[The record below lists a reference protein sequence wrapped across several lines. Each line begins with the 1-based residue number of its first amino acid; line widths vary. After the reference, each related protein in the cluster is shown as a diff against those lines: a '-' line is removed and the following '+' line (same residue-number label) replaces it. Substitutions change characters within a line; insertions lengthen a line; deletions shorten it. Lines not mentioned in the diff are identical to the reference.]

1 MFMAN
6 EDKAAGYGRICRE
19 ENQGT
24 LTSRLLWIGG
34 RAGSLSKMK
43 QARRI
48 FDLTGM
54 LGVGVLGVGVRFLRS
69 GDHEINRDFG
79 LCFHRL
85 PVLQVRLE
93 LPLPEHF
100 ARGGCEHRRSAHH
113 AQIFDFAVSAD

>member
-6 EDKAAGYGRICRE
+6 EDEAAGYGRICRE
-19 ENQGT
+19 ENHGT
-24 LTSRLLWIGG
+24 LASRLLWIGV

-54 LGVGVLGVGVRFLRS
+54 LGDGVRFLRG

-79 LCFHRL
+79 LRFHRL

>member
-6 EDKAAGYGRICRE
+6 EDEAAGYGRICRE
-19 ENQGT
+19 ENHGT
-24 LTSRLLWIGG
+24 LASRPALDRRSSRITQQDETSLL
-34 RAGSLSKMK
+34 
-43 QARRI
+43 
-48 FDLTGM
+48 FDLT
-54 LGVGVLGVGVRFLRS
+54 GVLGVGVRFLRS

-113 AQIFDFAVSAD
+113 AQILDFAVSAD

>member
-19 ENQGT
+19 QNQGT
-24 LTSRLLWIGG
+24 LTSPPALDRRSSRITQQDETNLL
-34 RAGSLSKMK
+34 
-43 QARRI
+43 
-48 FDLTGM
+48 FDLTGV
-54 LGVGVLGVGVRFLRS
+54 LGVKVLGVGVRFLRS

-100 ARGGCEHRRSAHH
+100 ARGWCEHRRSAHH